1 MPPMAHEDSKDFFRN
16 YIEVIFNEGA
26 HDRLAEFVAA
36 DAVDHDPLPG
46 TENMPIL
53 EGLATFLDM
62 RRQAFP
68 DFKYTIEDVLAE
80 GDKVFGRLTMH
91 GTHTGAFLG
100 IPASG
105 VKAEM
110 KVMTL
115 VRLQDGKVA
124 EHWGRPDMMSL
135 MRQIGAIK

>member
-1 MPPMAHEDSKDFFRN
+1 
-16 YIEVIFNEGA
+16 
-26 HDRLAEFVAA
+26 
-36 DAVDHDPLPG
+36 
-46 TENMPIL
+46 
-53 EGLATFLDM
+53 
-62 RRQAFP
+62 
-68 DFKYTIEDVLAE
+68 
-80 GDKVFGRLTMH
+80 MH

-105 VKAEM
+105 AKAEM

-135 MRQIGAIK
+135 MCQIGALK

>member
-1 MPPMAHEDSKDFFRN
+1 MTEAENKEFFRR
-16 YIEVIFNEGA
+16 YIEVIFNEGR
-26 HDRLAEFVAA
+26 HDLLPDYVAS

-46 TENMPIL
+46 TESMPIL
-53 EGLATFLDM
+53 EGLATFLEM

-105 VKAEM
+105 VSAEM

-115 VRLQDGKVA
+115 VRLQDGKVQ

-135 MRQIGAIK
+135 LRQIGAIK

>member
-1 MPPMAHEDSKDFFRN
+1 VTEAENKEFFRR
-16 YIEVIFNEGA
+16 YIEVIFNEGR
-26 HDRLAEFVAA
+26 HDLLPDYVAS

-46 TENMPIL
+46 TEAMPIL
-53 EGLATFLDM
+53 EGLATFLAM

-80 GDKVFGRLTMH
+80 GDKVFGRLTMN

-105 VKAEM
+105 VSAEM

-115 VRLQDGKVA
+115 VRLQDGKVQ

-135 MRQIGAIK
+135 LRQIGAIK

>member
-1 MPPMAHEDSKDFFRN
+1 MGEAENKEFFN
-16 YIEVIFNEGA
+16 HYIETIFNDGR
-26 HDRLAEFVAA
+26 HDLLPEFVSA

-53 EGLATFLDM
+53 QGLTTFLDM

-91 GTHTGAFLG
+91 GTHSGAFLG
-100 IPASG
+100 NPASG
-105 VKAEM
+105 AQVEM

-115 VRLQDGKVA
+115 IRIEDGKVI
-124 EHWGRPDMMSL
+124 EHWGRPDMIAL
-135 MRQIGAIK
+135 LRQIGAIK

>member
-1 MPPMAHEDSKDFFRN
+1 MTRD

-26 HDRLAEFVAA
+26 HDRLAEYVAA

-46 TENMPIL
+46 TEACRSSR
-53 EGLATFLDM
+53 GLAAFLDM

-68 DFKYTIEDVLAE
+68 VFKYTIEDVLAE

-105 VKAEM
+105 VPVEM

-115 VRLQDGKVA
+115 VRRQDGKVA
-124 EHWGRPDMMSL
+124 EHWGRPDM
-135 MRQIGAIK
+135 

>member
-1 MPPMAHEDSKDFFRN
+1 MTEAENKEFFRR
-16 YIEVIFNEGA
+16 YIEVIFNEGR
-26 HDRLAEFVAA
+26 HDLLPDYVAS

-46 TENMPIL
+46 TESMPIL
-53 EGLATFLDM
+53 EGLATFLEM

-105 VKAEM
+105 VGAEM

-115 VRLQDGKVA
+115 VRLQDGKVQ

-135 MRQIGAIK
+135 LRQIGAIK

>member
-1 MPPMAHEDSKDFFRN
+1 LAEAENKDFFKH
-16 YIEVIFNEGA
+16 YIEVIFNEGR
-26 HDRLAEFVAA
+26 HDRLADFVAV

-53 EGLATFLDM
+53 EGLASFLDM

-80 GDKVFGRLTMH
+80 GDKVFGRLVMH

-100 IPASG
+100 IPASNAQ
-105 VKAEM
+105 VEM

-115 VRLQDGKVA
+115 VRLQDGKVQ
-124 EHWGRPDMMSL
+124 EHWGRPDMVSL
-135 MRQIGAIK
+135 LRQIGAIK

>member
-1 MPPMAHEDSKDFFRN
+1 MTEAENKEFFRR
-16 YIEVIFNEGA
+16 YIEVIFNEGR
-26 HDRLAEFVAA
+26 HDLLPDYVAS

-46 TENMPIL
+46 TETMPIL
-53 EGLATFLDM
+53 QGLASFLEM

-105 VKAEM
+105 VNAEM

-115 VRLQDGKVA
+115 VRLQDGKVQ

-135 MRQIGAIK
+135 LRQIGAIK

>member
-1 MPPMAHEDSKDFFRN
+1 MGLAENKEFFTR
-16 YIEVIFNEGA
+16 YIETIFNEGR
-26 HDRLAEFVAA
+26 HDLLPEYVSA

-53 EGLATFLDM
+53 EGLGTFLEM

-68 DFKYTIEDVLAE
+68 DFKYTIEDVMAE

-100 IPASG
+100 HAASG
-105 VKAEM
+105 AKAEM

-115 VRLQDGKVA
+115 VRIEDGKVI

-135 MRQIGAIK
+135 LRQIGALG

>member
-1 MPPMAHEDSKDFFRN
+1 MAEAENKAFFRE

-26 HDRLAEFVAA
+26 HDRLPDFVAE

-46 TENMPIL
+46 TEGMPIL
-53 EGLATFLDM
+53 QGLTAFLDM

-80 GDKVFGRLTMH
+80 GDKVFGRLVMH
-91 GTHTGAFLG
+91 GTHTGAVLG
-100 IPASG
+100 NPASG
-105 VKAEM
+105 AQVEM

-115 VRLQDGKVA
+115 VRIEDGKVK
-124 EHWGRPDMMSL
+124 EHWGRPDMIAL
-135 MRQIGAIK
+135 LRQIGAIK

>member
-1 MPPMAHEDSKDFFRN
+1 MTEAENKEFFRR
-16 YIEVIFNEGA
+16 YIEVIFNEGR
-26 HDRLAEFVAA
+26 HDLLADYVAS

-105 VKAEM
+105 ASCEM

-115 VRLQDGKVA
+115 VRLQDGKVQ

-135 MRQIGAIK
+135 LRQIGAIK

>member
-1 MPPMAHEDSKDFFRN
+1 MGEAENKEFFTR
-16 YIEVIFNEGA
+16 YIETIFNDGRHELLG
-26 HDRLAEFVAA
+26 EFVAA

-46 TENMPIL
+46 TEGMPIL
-53 EGLATFLDM
+53 EGLTAFLDM

-91 GTHTGAFLG
+91 GTHQGGCLGNSPSGAQ
-100 IPASG
+100 
-105 VKAEM
+105 VEM

-115 VRLQDGKVA
+115 VRLQDGKII
-124 EHWGRPDMMSL
+124 EHWGRPDMISL
-135 MRQIGAIK
+135 LRQIGAIK

>member
-1 MPPMAHEDSKDFFRN
+1 MALEENKDFFRH

-26 HDRLAEFVAA
+26 HDRLAEFVAS

-46 TENMPIL
+46 TEGLPIL
-53 EGLATFLDM
+53 EGLAAFLDM

-68 DFKYTIEDVLAE
+68 DFKYTIEDVMAE
-80 GDKVFGRLTMH
+80 DDKVFGRLTMH

-105 VKAEM
+105 VPVEM

-124 EHWGRPDMMSL
+124 EHWGRPDMVSL
-135 MRQIGAIK
+135 LRQIGAIK

>member
-1 MPPMAHEDSKDFFRN
+1 MAEAENKEFFRRD
-16 YIEVIFNEGA
+16 IEVIFNEGR
-26 HDRLAEFVAA
+26 HDRLPEFVAE

-46 TENMPIL
+46 TEGLPIL
-53 EGLATFLDM
+53 EGLGKFLDM

-100 IPASG
+100 HAPSG
-105 VKAEM
+105 VQAEM

-115 VRLQDGKVA
+115 VRLQDGKVM

-135 MRQIGAIK
+135 LRQIGALG